1 METLTNYIKNF
12 AFENY
17 EETPIRTP
25 GGNVGDDFLQK
36 VYDTSFMRSLNK
48 SFTDQLIKEAEKKT
62 ALKPDVEAYVIGYGL
77 FGMLN
82 KPVSLPE
89 AEKRAAA
96 LLEKT
101 EAARPAGCKQQVGD
115 DSEEFNE
122 WARGYAA
129 VNFLVAVIAGQKK
142 EYAKSA
148 YHFLKAFK
156 IHLVPTR
163 TPFADYASYVFGKL
177 PPLAKSDYPIP
188 EENRTGFSP
197 TAPLGEKYLP
207 TDQVF
212 MDSFGVNA
220 ALYNLETKDGDEI
233 AAIQLGSR
241 RRGFMQR
248 IGSTIPHVTGYSFP
262 LDTYDTF
269 IVDKKYNVYRARLW
283 VNAYVRSGATF
294 ELPDE
299 FTMPISFKEL
309 ADIAN
314 NQETFIRLG

>member
-48 SFTDQLIKEAEKKT
+48 SFTDQLIKEAENKSK
-62 ALKPDVEAYVIGYGL
+62 LDPYVEAYVIGYSL
-77 FGMLN
+77 FGML
-82 KPVSLPE
+82 KEPISLPE

-96 LLEKT
+96 LLKKVES
-101 EAARPAGCKQQVGD
+101 ARPTDCKQQVGD

-163 TPFADYASYVFGKL
+163 TPFADYASYVFGKI
-177 PPLAKSDYPIP
+177 PPLAKSDYPISK
-188 EENRTGFSP
+188 ENCTGFSP
-197 TAPLGEKYLP
+197 TAPLGEKNVP
-207 TDQVF
+207 TDRAY
-212 MDSFGVNA
+212 MDAFFVNA
-220 ALYNLETKDGDEI
+220 ALYNLETKDGGEI

-248 IGSTIPHVTGYSFP
+248 IGSTVSPMPEYP
-262 LDTYDTF
+262 LPIDIYDTF
-269 IVDKKYNVYRARLW
+269 IIDKEYNVYRARLW
-283 VNAYVRSGATF
+283 VNAYVKSGSSF

-314 NQETFIRLG
+314 NNETFIRFG

>member
-17 EETPIRTP
+17 EETPVRTP

-62 ALKPDVEAYVIGYGL
+62 TLKPDVEAYVIGYGL

-82 KPVSLPE
+82 EPVSLPE

-163 TPFADYASYVFGKL
+163 TPL
-177 PPLAKSDYPIP
+177 QITRL
-188 EENRTGFSP
+188 TFSANFRRSQKA
-197 TAPLGEKYLP
+197 TTRFLKKI
-207 TDQVF
+207 VR
-212 MDSFGVNA
+212 
-220 ALYNLETKDGDEI
+220 
-233 AAIQLGSR
+233 GSAR
-241 RRGFMQR
+241 RRR
-248 IGSTIPHVTGYSFP
+248 SVKNTCPRTKS
-262 LDTYDTF
+262 
-269 IVDKKYNVYRARLW
+269 LW
-283 VNAYVRSGATF
+283 IRSA
-294 ELPDE
+294 
-299 FTMPISFKEL
+299 
-309 ADIAN
+309 
-314 NQETFIRLG
+314 